1 MIVYVLLIRT
11 KDQFPPLSALTYL
24 YLPVWNQ
31 LMDHFDLKK
40 NEIITVKAGPVIL
53 AYDLRKWQLE
63 ASPLN
68 SVVFF
73 LYSLYKI
80 SCAYF

>member
-1 MIVYVLLIRT
+1 MIVYIVLIRT
-11 KDQFPPLSALTYL
+11 KDQFPPLGALTYL
-24 YLPVWNQ
+24 YLPMRNQ
-31 LMDHFDLKK
+31 LMEHFDLKK

-73 LYSLYKI
+73 LCSLYKI
-80 SCAYF
+80 SFACF